1 MLVQLPESRIARP
14 RKRRR
19 VQLAP
24 AFVQDNEIG
33 VAFNVPTQ
41 AISYSS
47 NVTAGDLLVYF
58 HYPNNNSST
67 ISIADTIGNSWTQA
81 GSTATTGINV
91 FTAWYAISI
100 ASGANTV
107 TGTFSAN
114 DAFGNIVIA
123 EYSGVSHTSPFD
135 AYAGNFY
142 AAGSTNPISSG
153 NLTTTAAG
161 DLLVAYFFDQGQ
173 GLVTGTAYG
182 INVRTTWQAATIGE
196 GDGIAASIGAHA
208 AQATASLTGTV
219 QLATC
224 VAFKAAT
231 NPRFAQLP

>member
-142 AAGSTNPISSG
+142 AAGVYS
-153 NLTTTAAG
+153 
-161 DLLVAYFFDQGQ
+161 VA
-173 GLVTGTAYG
+173 
-182 INVRTTWQAATIGE
+182 
-196 GDGIAASIGAHA
+196 
-208 AQATASLTGTV
+208 ATASTTGSV
-219 QLATC
+219 QFASA
-224 VAFKAAT
+224 VAFK
-231 NPRFAQLP
+231 P